1 MSEPRA
7 DPPEA
12 SRPFARPSV
21 ELAGI
26 FVGGRST
33 RMDGRPKGLLVGPS
47 GEALVQRWLT
57 LFAALGITAVLV
69 GRNDAYAGLAIEQ
82 LGDDPPG
89 IGPLGGLIALLS
101 RADSLVSGR
110 SGSPPA
116 DRDVIA
122 VACDMPYVSLALL
135 EKLAAYAP
143 GASAVAPG
151 DSRGWEP
158 LFARYSADVALGR
171 ARERA
176 ANGQHSLQGLLQ
188 DLSVEPLPLTEDE
201 IAQLRDWDAPGDL
214 TRHEPSSTA

>member
-1 MSEPRA
+1 
-7 DPPEA
+7 
-12 SRPFARPSV
+12 
-21 ELAGI
+21 
-26 FVGGRST
+26 
-33 RMDGRPKGLLVGPS
+33 MDGRPKGLLVGPS
-47 GEALVQRWLT
+47 GETLVQRWLT

-110 SGSPPA
+110 AGSPPA

-158 LFARYSADVALGR
+158 LFARYSAGVALGR
-171 ARERA
+171 
-176 ANGQHSLQGLLQ
+176 GLLQ